1 MKKLSSYFLI
11 LVFLSSCST
20 IKYVPE
26 NELLL
31 TKNTI
36 YVDSVKSSKNT
47 VSDLLLQR
55 PNARALG
62 LPLSL
67 YFYNLGNPDGSKD
80 IAEWEKNHPKWYHS
94 FESLFSKKQSIAVA
108 NTFMNFNNWFLE
120 NGEAPVVI
128 KDKKI
133 QRTKQNLVNYYFTEG
148 YFKAKVS
155 SKKDTLKY
163 KKGAVNYYISKGKPS
178 FLDSIFTNIKSPTLD
193 SIYKENA
200 SENFLTK
207 GAQYKNENFIKET
220 ERIIKLF
227 RNKGIYHFNE
237 NNILFDNDTLGNYE
251 KTNVEIA
258 ISDRLIEKGGN
269 YTSKP
274 FKIQKIKKINIF
286 TDYLYKLRNDP
297 FKDSIKYNGVNYY
310 AYNKLKYNPKYLSQ
324 SIFIQPNQLY
334 TDSLRNLT
342 RNHIRGLKNFKTTSI
357 RYEELNDNELEAN
370 IYLTPIEKYT
380 VGLET
385 ELARS
390 NIRTFDVSA
399 KFSITNR
406 NTFKGA
412 ETFKLSVSG
421 SYFNAASGFGWEV
434 GSNISLEVPRF
445 MAPFG
450 LQKLVPK
457 RMYPKTIFYTGI
469 SIQKNIA
476 LDKQNISLGIDY
488 KWQYNKKRSIQLELL
503 NAQYI
508 RNLNV
513 NNYFNIYNSEYS
525 DLATVNEVYTSIN
538 TNAPTLE
545 ENSQN
550 QDISTIVSVMST
562 IASDSNFQ
570 ASNPTEY
577 QNNINILNRYNIIT
591 SDFLIPVI
599 AYNYTF
605 NNQENLKD
613 ADFSYFK
620 VRVANSGNIMGLL
633 SNISNA
639 KDQKTVFKLPLAQY
653 FKTDLEYKKFWSI
666 GETSVLAH
674 RSFLG
679 AIIRYNNSDIPF
691 SKSYFAG
698 GSNDIRAWKTYDLGP
713 GSRPQA
719 LEYNIGSL
727 KFLSSFEYRFNVVG
741 SLKSALF
748 VDVGNIWDITN
759 SSFVDDA
766 SKFTGIKS
774 LSDMAV
780 AAGFGI
786 RYDLKF
792 LVARLDLGFKVREP
806 YLNNSRWFQNAN
818 FTNAVYNIGINYPF

>member
-1 MKKLSSYFLI
+1 MKKLSFYFLI

-20 IKYVPE
+20 IKYVSE
-26 NELLL
+26 DELLL

-36 YVDSVKSSKNT
+36 YVDSVKSSKSE

-55 PNARALG
+55 PNAKALG

-67 YFYNLGNPDGSKD
+67 YFYNLGNPNGSKD
-80 IAEWEKNHPKWYHS
+80 VPEWKKNHPKTYNT
-94 FESLFSKKQSIAVA
+94 FKKIFSEKQSISVA
-108 NTFMNFNNWFLE
+108 NSFIGFNNWFLE
-120 NGEAPVVI
+120 NGEAPVI
-128 KDKKI
+128 IEDKKI
-133 QRTKQNLVNYYFTEG
+133 KRTKQNLANYYFTEG
-148 YFKAKVS
+148 YFRSKVS
-155 SKKDTLKY
+155 SKKDTLSE
-163 KKGAVNYYISKGKPS
+163 KKGAINYYITKGKPS
-178 FLDSIFTNIKSPTLD
+178 FLDSIYTTIKSPVLD
-193 SIYKENA
+193 SIYKRNTA
-200 SENFLTK
+200 GSFLKK
-207 GAQYKNENFIKET
+207 GKQYKNENFIKET
-220 ERIIKLF
+220 DRIIQLF

-237 NNILFDNDTLGNYE
+237 NNILFDNDTLKEYT

-258 ISDRLIEKGGN
+258 ISDRLIENNGE

-274 FKIQKIKKINIF
+274 FRVQKIKQINIF
-286 TDYLYKLRNDP
+286 TDYLYKLRNNA
-297 FKDSIKYNGVNYY
+297 FKDTMNYKGIDY
-310 AYNKLKYNPKYLSQ
+310 FAYKKLKYNPKYLSQ
-324 SIFIQPNQLY
+324 SVFLKPGQVY

-357 RYEELNDNELEAN
+357 RYTELNDDELEAN

-380 VGLET
+380 LGLET

-412 ETFKLSVSG
+412 ENFKFSVSG
-421 SYFNAASGFGWEV
+421 SYFNSTSGLGWEV

-450 LQKLVPK
+450 LNKLVPK

-488 KWQYNKKRSIQLELL
+488 KWQYDKKRSIQLELI
-503 NAQYI
+503 NTQYI

-513 NNYFNIYNSEYS
+513 DNYFSIYSSEYDELS
-525 DLATVNEVYTSIN
+525 EVVTAYDSTYTLPDPNSS
-538 TNAPTLE
+538 
-545 ENSQN
+545 ENVAE
-550 QDISTIVSVMST
+550 IVSYMNT
-562 IASDSNFQ
+562 ISSDNSFED
-570 ASNPTEY
+570 SNPTEY
-577 QNNINILNRYNIIT
+577 QDNLNILNRYNIIT

-599 AYNYTF
+599 AYNFTY
-605 NNQENLKD
+605 NNQENNKD

-620 VRVANSGNIMGLL
+620 VRIANSGNIMGLL
-633 SNISNA
+633 SNTTNS
-639 KDQKTVFKLPLAQY
+639 KGQKTAFKLPLAQY
-653 FKTDLEYKKFWSI
+653 FKTDFEYKKFWSLS
-666 GETSVLAH
+666 ENSVLAH
-674 RSFLG
+674 RSFIG
-679 AIIRYNNSDIPF
+679 AIVTYNNSDIPF

-698 GSNDIRAWKTYDLGP
+698 GSNDIRAWRTYDLGP
-713 GSRPQA
+713 GSRAQG

-748 VDVGNIWDITN
+748 VDIGNIWDITN
-759 SSFVDDA
+759 SSLVDDA
-766 SKFTGIKS
+766 SRFTGIKS

-780 AAGFGI
+780 GAGFGI

-806 YLNNSRWFQNAN
+806 YLTNSRWFQNTN
-818 FTNAVYNIGINYPF
+818 FSNAVYNIGINYPF

>member
-1 MKKLSSYFLI
+1 MKKLSFYFLI

-20 IKYVPE
+20 IKYVSE
-26 NELLL
+26 DELLL

-36 YVDSVKSSKNT
+36 YVDSIKSSKSE

-55 PNARALG
+55 PNAKALG

-67 YFYNLGNPDGSKD
+67 YFYNLGNPNGSKD
-80 IAEWEKNHPKWYHS
+80 VSEWKKNHPKTYNTFKS
-94 FESLFSKKQSIAVA
+94 IFSEKQSISVA
-108 NTFMNFNNWFLE
+108 NSFIGFNNWFLE
-120 NGEAPVVI
+120 NGEAPVI
-128 KDKKI
+128 IEDKKI
-133 QRTKQNLVNYYFTEG
+133 KKTQQNLANYYFTEG
-148 YFKAKVS
+148 YFRSKIS
-155 SKKDTLKY
+155 SKKDTLSQ
-163 KKGAVNYYISKGKPS
+163 KKGAINYYVTKGKPS
-178 FLDSIFTNIKSPTLD
+178 FLDSIYTSIKSPVLD
-193 SIYKENA
+193 SIYKRSTA
-200 SENFLTK
+200 GSFLKK
-207 GAQYKNENFIKET
+207 GKQYKNENFIKET
-220 ERIIKLF
+220 DRIIQLF

-237 NNILFDNDTLGNYE
+237 NNILFDNDTLKEYT

-258 ISDRLIEKGGN
+258 ISDRLIENNGD

-274 FKIQKIKKINIF
+274 FKVQKIKQINIF
-286 TDYLYKLRNDP
+286 TDYLYKLRNNT
-297 FKDSIKYNGVNYY
+297 FKDTMNYKGIDY
-310 AYNKLKYNPKYLSQ
+310 FAYKKLKYNPKYLSQ
-324 SIFIQPNQLY
+324 SVFLKPGQVY

-357 RYEELNDNELEAN
+357 RYTELNDDELEAN

-380 VGLET
+380 LGLET

-412 ETFKLSVSG
+412 ENFKFSVSG
-421 SYFNAASGFGWEV
+421 SYFNSTSGLGWEV

-450 LQKLVPK
+450 LNKLVPK

-488 KWQYNKKRSIQLELL
+488 KWQYDKKRSIQLELI
-503 NAQYI
+503 NTQYI

-513 NNYFNIYNSEYS
+513 DNYFSIYSSEYDELS
-525 DLATVNEVYTSIN
+525 EVVTVYDSTYTLPDPNSS
-538 TNAPTLE
+538 
-545 ENSQN
+545 ENVAE
-550 QDISTIVSVMST
+550 IVSYMNT
-562 IASDSNFQ
+562 ISSDNSFED
-570 ASNPTEY
+570 SNPTEY
-577 QNNINILNRYNIIT
+577 QDNLNILNRYNIIT

-599 AYNYTF
+599 AYNFTY
-605 NNQENLKD
+605 NNQENNKD

-620 VRVANSGNIMGLL
+620 VRIANSGNIMGLL
-633 SNISNA
+633 SNTTNS
-639 KDQKTVFKLPLAQY
+639 KGQKTVFKLPLAQY
-653 FKTDLEYKKFWSI
+653 FKTDFEYKKFWSLS
-666 GETSVLAH
+666 ENSVLAH
-674 RSFLG
+674 RSFIG
-679 AIIRYNNSDIPF
+679 AIVTYNNSDIPF

-698 GSNDIRAWKTYDLGP
+698 GSNDIRAWRTYDLGP
-713 GSRPQA
+713 GSRAQG

-748 VDVGNIWDITN
+748 VDIGNIWDITN
-759 SSFVDDA
+759 SSLVDDA
-766 SKFTGIKS
+766 SRFTGIKS

-780 AAGFGI
+780 GTGFGI

-806 YLNNSRWFQNAN
+806 YLTNSKWFQNTN
-818 FTNAVYNIGINYPF
+818 FSNAVYNIGINYPF